1 MEKFLGRNVDFGLR
15 IHVIVRETEE
25 EARRA
30 AQKLMSKIDVEKG
43 KEIRERALDAKSY
56 GVSRQTEIR
65 NMADLEG
72 FVEDYLWTGIG
83 KARSGC
89 GGAIVG
95 NPDQV
100 LSKIRRY
107 MNMGIRAFIFSGYP
121 HLEEC
126 NLLRLD
132 NRLHNLYF
140 SMVIQFFHNF

>member
-1 MEKFLGRNVDFGLR
+1 
-15 IHVIVRETEE
+15 
-25 EARRA
+25 
-30 AQKLMSKIDVEKG
+30 MSKIDVEKG

-126 NLLRLD
+126 NLFARYVLPHLK
-132 NRLHNLYF
+132 NV
-140 SMVIQFFHNF
+140 SMPVVQGRIPTKIPKTPLGAGIRR